1 MTLKINGDLITQN
14 IDGHQNVVTAVPWAC
29 EATVGKVT
37 ASVQGVVALAYN
49 ASSPFVQYPDLT
61 QQEVLG
67 WVTTALGGQPAV
79 DFYNAVALEKATAA
93 DANPENK
100 ATFLFVTAVYQA
112 PAQSQPAPWSN

>member
-1 MTLKINGDLITQN
+1 MTLKINGDLVTQN
-14 IDGHQNVVTAVPWAC
+14 IDGYQNVVTAVPWAC

-37 ASVQGVVALAYN
+37 ASTGGTVFLTYN
-49 ASSPFVQYPDLT
+49 PSSPFVQYPDLT

-67 WVTTALGGQPAV
+67 WVTTALGGQDAV
-79 DFYNAVALEKATAA
+79 DFYDAVVLEKATTF

-112 PAQSQPAPWSN
+112 PAQQQPAPWSN

>member
-14 IDGHQNVVTAVPWAC
+14 IDGNQNIVTAVPWAC

-37 ASVQGVVALAYN
+37 ASVQGTVSLKYN
-49 ASSPFVQYPDLT
+49 PSNPFVEYPELT

-67 WVTTALGGQPAV
+67 WVTTALGGQDAV
-79 DFYNAVALEKATAA
+79 DFYDAVVLEKATTF
-93 DANPENK
+93 DEDPENK

-112 PAQSQPAPWSN
+112 PAQSQPIPWSN